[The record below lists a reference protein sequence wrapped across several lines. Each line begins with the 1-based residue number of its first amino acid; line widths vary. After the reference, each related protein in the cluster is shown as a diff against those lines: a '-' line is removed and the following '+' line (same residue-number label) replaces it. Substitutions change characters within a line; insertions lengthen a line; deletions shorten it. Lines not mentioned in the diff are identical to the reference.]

1 MNLGAYDD
9 MMGLE
14 FGDYEGL
21 ADGLFNP
28 EVLKQAVMAT
38 GAGGAAAL
46 LAVLGAKKIAPM
58 IGIDKIENPLLRS
71 AVVSGAALLAG
82 LFVGRQVMKS
92 NLNIGIGITGA
103 VGGMAMA
110 NFLDAA
116 YSQFSGSPR
125 IISSLGDTDYMSGAG
140 DGMAA
145 LAALEATNVDAQP
158 GAFSGFA
165 GPQVT
170 DEHLMGLEAATV
182 QMETLGGYQ
191 PYLS

>member
-14 FGDYEGL
+14 FGDYEGF

-28 EVLKQAVMAT
+28 EVLKQAVIAT
-38 GAGGAAAL
+38 GAGGVAAL
-46 LAVLGAKKIAPM
+46 AATW
-58 IGIDKIENPLLRS
+58 GIKQVASKVGVDKIENPLLRT

-103 VGGMAMA
+103 VGGIAMM
-110 NFLDAA
+110 NLVDAV
-116 YSQFSGSPR
+116 YSQVTGNAR
-125 IISSLGDTDYMSGAG
+125 LTSSLGDTDYMSGAG
-140 DGMAA
+140 DGMSA
-145 LAALEATNVDAQP
+145 LAALEATNVDANP
-158 GAFSGFA
+158 GAFAGLS

-170 DEHLMGLEAATV
+170 DEHLMGLDAATV